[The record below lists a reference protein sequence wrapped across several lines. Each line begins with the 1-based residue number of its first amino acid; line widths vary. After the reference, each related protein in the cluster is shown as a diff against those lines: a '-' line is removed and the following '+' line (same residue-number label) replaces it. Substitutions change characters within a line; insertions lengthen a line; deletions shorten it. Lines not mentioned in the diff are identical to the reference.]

1 MNATF
6 RQLRLFL
13 ALAELGSITAVAR
26 ASHVTQPTVSMQLRE
41 LTDSIG
47 LPLYE
52 VIGKRLFLTQ
62 AGEELAT
69 TARAMV
75 GEWADFGQRMDAMKG
90 LTRGRLR
97 IAVVSTA
104 KYFIPRI
111 LGSFCRRHPDVDV
124 ALEVLNRDGVV
135 QRLRGNQDDLY
146 IMSMPPGDMDI
157 EKDVFLSNPLVVVA
171 PSAHP
176 LAGQPQIPLSR
187 LEQERFILREQ
198 GSGTRLAC
206 DAHFSAHGFKPLVR
220 LALGSNEA
228 IKQSVAGGLGLAVLS
243 THSLG
248 EHMADDALVTLDVA
262 GFPVLSSWFTVYL
275 KGKRLSPT
283 AQAFRLHLAGAL
295 PRAPERSATPAR

>member
-1 MNATF
+1 MNVTF
-6 RQLRLFL
+6 RQLRIFL
-13 ALAELGSITAVAR
+13 SVAELGSITAAAR

-41 LTDSIG
+41 LADSVG

-69 TARAMV
+69 TARTMV
-75 GEWADFGQRMDAMKG
+75 GEWSDFGQRIDALKG
-90 LTRGRLR
+90 LRRGSLR

-104 KYFIPRI
+104 QYFIPRI
-111 LGSFCRRHPDVDV
+111 LGRFCSSHPEVDI

-135 QRLRGNQDDLY
+135 QRLRANQDDLY
-146 IMSMPPGDMDI
+146 IMSMPPGDIEI
-157 EKDVFLSNPLVVVA
+157 EKQVFLSNPLVVVA
-171 PSAHP
+171 PDSHP
-176 LAGQPQIPLSR
+176 MAGQSR
-187 LEQERFILREQ
+187 IELASLAQERFILREQ

-206 DAHFSAHGFKPLVR
+206 DAHFAACGFQPIVR

-248 EHMADDALVTLDVA
+248 EHMGDDSLATLDVA
-262 GFPVLSSWFTVYL
+262 GFPILSRWYTVHL
-275 KGKRLSPT
+275 KGKRLSPM
-283 AQAFRLHLAGAL
+283 AQAFLHHLAGSQAV
-295 PRAPERSATPAR
+295 

>member
-1 MNATF
+1 MNVTF

-13 ALAELGSITAVAR
+13 TLAELRSITATAR

-41 LTDSIG
+41 LAESVG

-52 VIGKRLFLTQ
+52 VIGKRLHLTQ

-69 TARAMV
+69 TARAML
-75 GEWADFGQRMDAMKG
+75 GEWTDFGQRIDALKG
-90 LTRGRLR
+90 LGRGRLR
-97 IAVVSTA
+97 LAVVSTA

-111 LGSFCRRHPDVDV
+111 LGSFCSSHPEVDI

-135 QRLRGNQDDLY
+135 QRLRANQDDLY
-146 IMSMPPGDMDI
+146 IMSMPPADI
-157 EKDVFLSNPLVVVA
+157 EIEKQVFLSNPLVVVA
-171 PSAHP
+171 PLGHP
-176 LAGQPQIPLSR
+176 LAKQQQIPLGS
-187 LEQERFILREQ
+187 LEKERFILREQ

-206 DAHFSAHGFKPLVR
+206 DAHFASHGFKPIVR

-248 EHMADDALVTLDVA
+248 GHLADDSLTLLDVA
-262 GFPVLSSWFTVYL
+262 GFPLPSHWFTVHL

-283 AQAFRLHLAGAL
+283 AQAFLLHLAGA
-295 PRAPERSATPAR
+295 PGASSP

>member
-1 MNATF
+1 MNITF

-41 LTDSIG
+41 LAESVG

-52 VIGKRLFLTQ
+52 VIGKRLHLTQ

-75 GEWADFGQRMDAMKG
+75 GEWTDFGQRMDAMKG

-111 LGSFCRRHPDVDV
+111 LGSFCSNHPDVDI

-146 IMSMPPGDMDI
+146 IMSMPPGDVEI
-157 EKDVFLSNPLVVVA
+157 EKEVFLSNPLVVVA
-171 PSAHP
+171 PSSHP
-176 LAGQPQIPLSR
+176 LAGNGPIQLSS
-187 LEQERFILREQ
+187 LKKERFILREQ

-206 DAHFSAHGFKPLVR
+206 DAHFSRHDFKPIVR
-220 LALGSNEA
+220 LELGSNEA

-243 THSLG
+243 THSLKSYR
-248 EHMADDALVTLDVA
+248 ET
-262 GFPVLSSWFTVYL
+262 
-275 KGKRLSPT
+275 
-283 AQAFRLHLAGAL
+283 
-295 PRAPERSATPAR
+295 

>member
-1 MNATF
+1 MNVTF
-6 RQLRLFL
+6 RQLRIFL
-13 ALAELGSITAVAR
+13 SVAELGSITAAAR

-41 LTDSIG
+41 LADSVG

-75 GEWADFGQRMDAMKG
+75 GEWNDFGQRMDALKG
-90 LTRGRLR
+90 LMRGRLR

-104 KYFIPRI
+104 QYFIPRI
-111 LGSFCRRHPDVDV
+111 LGRFCSSHPEVEI

-135 QRLRGNQDDLY
+135 KRLRANQDDLY
-146 IMSMPPGDMDI
+146 IMSMPPADLDI
-157 EKDVFLSNPLVVVA
+157 EKEVFMSNPLVVVA
-171 PSAHP
+171 PAPHR
-176 LAGQPQIPLSR
+176 LAGQTGIALAS
-187 LEQERFILREQ
+187 LAQERFILREQ

-206 DAHFSAHGFKPLVR
+206 DAHFAAQGFAPIVR

-248 EHMADDALVTLDVA
+248 EHMSDDSLVTLDVA
-262 GFPVLSSWFTVYL
+262 GFPILSRWYTVHP

-283 AQAFRLHLAGAL
+283 AQAFLRHLAGAQAVL
-295 PRAPERSATPAR
+295 NL

>member
-1 MNATF
+1 MNITF
-6 RQLRLFL
+6 RQLRVFL
-13 ALAELGSITAVAR
+13 SVAELGSITAAAR
-26 ASHVTQPTVSMQLRE
+26 ASHVTHPTVSMQLRE
-41 LTDSIG
+41 LADSVG

-75 GEWADFGQRMDAMKG
+75 GEWTDFGQRMDALKG

-104 KYFIPRI
+104 QYFIPRI
-111 LGSFCRRHPDVDV
+111 LGRFCSSHPEVEI

-135 QRLRGNQDDLY
+135 QRLRANQDDLY
-146 IMSMPPGDMDI
+146 IMSMPPADMDI
-157 EKDVFLSNPLVVVA
+157 EKEVFLSNPLVVVA
-171 PSAHP
+171 PASHR
-176 LAGQPQIPLSR
+176 LAGQAGIGLDSLAP
-187 LEQERFILREQ
+187 ERFILREQ

-206 DAHFSAHGFKPLVR
+206 DAHFAAHGFKPRVR

-243 THSLG
+243 AHSLG
-248 EHMADDALVTLDVA
+248 EPLGEDSLVTLDVA
-262 GFPVLSSWFTVYL
+262 GFPILSRWYTVHPR
-275 KGKRLSPT
+275 GKRLSPT
-283 AQAFRLHLAGAL
+283 AQAFLQHLAGAH
-295 PRAPERSATPAR
+295 PGAAV

>member
-1 MNATF
+1 MNITF
-6 RQLRLFL
+6 RQLRIFL
-13 ALAELGSITAVAR
+13 SVAELGSITAAAR
-26 ASHVTQPTVSMQLRE
+26 ASHVSQPTVSMQLRE
-41 LTDSIG
+41 LADSVG

-75 GEWADFGQRMDAMKG
+75 GEWSDFGQRMDALKG

-111 LGSFCRRHPDVDV
+111 LGRFCSSHPEVDI

-135 QRLRGNQDDLY
+135 QRLRANQDDLY
-146 IMSMPPGDMDI
+146 IMSMPPGDIEI
-157 EKDVFLSNPLVVVA
+157 EKQVFLSNPLVVVA
-171 PSAHP
+171 PASHP
-176 LAGQPQIPLSR
+176 LAGQSR
-187 LEQERFILREQ
+187 IELARLGPERFILREQ

-206 DAHFSAHGFKPLVR
+206 DAHFAACGFQPIVR

-248 EHMADDALVTLDVA
+248 EHMGDDSLVTLDVA
-262 GFPVLSSWFTVYL
+262 GFPILSRWYTVHL

-283 AQAFRLHLAGAL
+283 AQAFLQHLAGSQA
-295 PRAPERSATPAR
+295 A

>member
-1 MNATF
+1 MNVTF

-13 ALAELGSITAVAR
+13 ILAELRSITATAR

-41 LTDSIG
+41 LAESVG

-52 VIGKRLFLTQ
+52 VIGKRLYLTQ

-75 GEWADFGQRMDAMKG
+75 GEWTDFGQRMDAMKG
-90 LTRGRLR
+90 LARGRLR

-111 LGSFCRRHPDVDV
+111 LGSFCNSHPEVDI

-135 QRLRGNQDDLY
+135 QRLRTNQDDLY
-146 IMSMPPGDMDI
+146 IMSMPPADVEI
-157 EKDVFLSNPLVVVA
+157 EKHVFLSNPLVVVA
-171 PSAHP
+171 PIGHP
-176 LAGQPQIPLSR
+176 LAQKQRIGLGS
-187 LEQERFILREQ
+187 LEKERFILREQ

-206 DAHFSAHGFKPLVR
+206 DAHFAGHGFKPIVR
-220 LALGSNEA
+220 LELGSNEA

-248 EHMADDALVTLDVA
+248 EHMADDALATLDVA
-262 GFPVLSSWFTVYL
+262 GFPIQSNWFTVHL
-275 KGKRLSPT
+275 KNKRLSPT
-283 AQAFRLHLAGAL
+283 AQAFLLHLAGAQSVPSL
-295 PRAPERSATPAR
+295 